1 MDLCVLFG
9 PCNATITGK
18 MVNNVIKCQPN
29 YLNDLFDTGET
40 IGRAVET
47 ATERLQVLGM
57 NVPSQVTKP
66 TSTS

>member
-9 PCNATITGK
+9 PCNAMITSK

-29 YLNDLFDTGET
+29 YLNDLVDTGET

-57 NVPSQVTKP
+57 NVPSQVTN
-66 TSTS
+66 SLFI